1 MRAHAPCALRAG
13 ARPPLHQLLL
23 GTLGTDDVGGVR
35 DEATADQR
43 RLAAGAAEAVVV
55 PVAIL
60 ERNESRTTD
69 ACVAQRADE
78 WEWGEGNKMKRNK
91 KQKENDKHSNTIGLR
106 RRQLFACPLFTC
118 VRACVRAYRF

>member
-1 MRAHAPCALRAG
+1 MCV
-13 ARPPLHQLLL
+13 LHQLLL

-69 ACVAQRADE
+69 ACWPNAEGADS
-78 WEWGEGNKMKRNK
+78 K
-91 KQKENDKHSNTIGLR
+91 KTETKKKPISKHSYTIGFALQ
-106 RRQLFACPLFTC
+106 RQC
-118 VRACVRAYRF
+118 RGGACVRAHRF